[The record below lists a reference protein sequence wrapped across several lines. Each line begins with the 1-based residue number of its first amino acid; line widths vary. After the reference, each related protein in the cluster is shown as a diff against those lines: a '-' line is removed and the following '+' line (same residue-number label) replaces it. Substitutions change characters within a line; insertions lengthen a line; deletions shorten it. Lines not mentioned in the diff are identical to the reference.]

1 MKKFLIKGL
10 VLIIILALPQQGVSM
25 SYFSDTETVSGNTF
39 TAGVWIPSKPGGLTI
54 YRGHDPSTRVK
65 IDCGALTNDTHITI
79 EWDQNP
85 ESDIDYYWFGTK
97 FNPKHKKVMFPN
109 HEYRANMTP
118 GHNPYYYT
126 VIAVNTDGY
135 ESPISDQC
143 GLILDQTIPQTT
155 KGASNTSEGDP
166 ATSPPKISAIVINE
180 ILPNPSGDD
189 NALKPAGEWVELY
202 NRSGVGIDV
211 DGWVLYDADNTHELP
226 ITISNT
232 NTAGTIVPAHG
243 FLVVYRNADADFSLD
258 DDGDTVRLYD
268 DTIGS
273 GTLIDLYTY
282 TGVVPDDKSIAR
294 YPDGSDTWYDPVP
307 TPGGPN
313 KLETEETEEVV
324 GEDGESVGEDLGE
337 PPVSEPSAEL
347 SDGDVSEEE
356 ARESVGEDV
365 SGSQDSIEPPETDQ
379 DNQTQVNENSEQGV
393 MIEESENEA
402 QGASG
407 DEPASD
413 PEPETG
419 EPQSNNPDQPS
430 ENNETSTE

>member
-1 MKKFLIKGL
+1 
-10 VLIIILALPQQGVSM
+10 
-25 SYFSDTETVSGNTF
+25 
-39 TAGVWIPSKPGGLTI
+39 
-54 YRGHDPSTRVK
+54 
-65 IDCGALTNDTHITI
+65 
-79 EWDQNP
+79 
-85 ESDIDYYWFGTK
+85 
-97 FNPKHKKVMFPN
+97 
-109 HEYRANMTP
+109 
-118 GHNPYYYT
+118 
-126 VIAVNTDGY
+126 
-135 ESPISDQC
+135 
-143 GLILDQTIPQTT
+143 
-155 KGASNTSEGDP
+155 
-166 ATSPPKISAIVINE
+166 
-180 ILPNPSGDD
+180 
-189 NALKPAGEWVELY
+189 
-202 NRSGVGIDV
+202 
-211 DGWVLYDADNTHELP
+211 
-226 ITISNT
+226 
-232 NTAGTIVPAHG
+232 
-243 FLVVYRNADADFSLD
+243 
-258 DDGDTVRLYD
+258 
-268 DTIGS
+268 
-273 GTLIDLYTY
+273 
-282 TGVVPDDKSIAR
+282 